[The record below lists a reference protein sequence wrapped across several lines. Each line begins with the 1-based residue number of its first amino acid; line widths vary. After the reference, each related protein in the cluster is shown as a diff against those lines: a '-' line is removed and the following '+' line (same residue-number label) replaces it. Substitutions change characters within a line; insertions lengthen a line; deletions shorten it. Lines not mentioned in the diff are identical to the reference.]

1 MTSTAVPLFP
11 LHQGLFPEGL
21 LRLTIFEVRYLHL
34 IRRCQRDGI
43 TFGVVPLASG
53 SEVQKAGELESLHQ
67 WGCLVTLLEVT
78 ELQASVLAVTC
89 RGTQR
94 FLLGEHSRG
103 AYGLWSGDITRLPPD
118 PPTAIPADLQPLA
131 NRLGELIA
139 TAQRE
144 QIADRLPMDPPYRL
158 EDAGWVADRWGD
170 ILPIPAEEKA
180 ALLAEASPEVR
191 LRRLLKWF

>member
-1 MTSTAVPLFP
+1 MTPSFVALFP
-11 LHQGLFPEGL
+11 LHQGLFPQGL

-53 SEVQKAGELESLHQ
+53 SEVQKAGELERLHQ
-67 WGCLVTLLEVT
+67 WGCLVDLLEVT
-78 ELQASVLAVTC
+78 ELQPSVLAVTC
-89 RGTQR
+89 RGAQR

-103 AYGLWSGDITRLPPD
+103 AYGLWSGEITVLPPD
-118 PPTAIPADLQPLA
+118 PPTAIPADLEPLA
-131 NRLGELIA
+131 NRLGELIV

-144 QIADRLPMDPPYRL
+144 QMEDRLPMSPPYRL
-158 EDAGWVADRWGD
+158 DDAGWVADRWGD
-170 ILPIPAEEKA
+170 LLPIPAEEKA
-180 ALLAEASPEVR
+180 ALLAEADPEVR